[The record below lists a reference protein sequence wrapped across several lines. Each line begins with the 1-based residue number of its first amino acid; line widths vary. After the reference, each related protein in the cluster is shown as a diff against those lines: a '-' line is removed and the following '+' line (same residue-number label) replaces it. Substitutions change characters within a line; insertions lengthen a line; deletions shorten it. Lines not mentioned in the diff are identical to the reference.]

1 MRLILKI
8 LALPFMLVT
17 GILYAVCKFF
27 VIASG
32 ASLGILSG
40 IVFLIALGILF
51 TSGIWAGIAW
61 LAIALAISPFG
72 LPRLAAWLTGKLGGM
87 SYALKDFIMS

>member
-8 LALPFMLVT
+8 LAVPFLLVT
-17 GILYAVCKFF
+17 GMLYAVCKFF

-32 ASLGILSG
+32 VVLGILSG
-40 IVFLIALGILF
+40 IVFLASVGIMF

-61 LAIALAISPFG
+61 MAIALAISSFG
-72 LPRLAAWLTGKLGGM
+72 LPKLAAWLTGKLGGM
-87 SYALKDFIMS
+87 SCALKDFIAS